1 MQRFSLMIALVISF
15 AAGFGLFSLAAMA
28 WV

>member
-1 MQRFSLMIALVISF
+1 MQRFSLVIALTISL

-28 WV
+28 WG